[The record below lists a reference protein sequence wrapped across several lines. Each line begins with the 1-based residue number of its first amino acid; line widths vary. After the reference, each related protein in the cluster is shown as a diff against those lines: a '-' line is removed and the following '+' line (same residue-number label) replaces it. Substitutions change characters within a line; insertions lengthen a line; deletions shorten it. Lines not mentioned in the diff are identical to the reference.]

1 MIALPLSEVV
11 VGISEDNMCNLIC
24 KFLTNSIVTPFD
36 LIFEITKYI
45 VPQKFSLS
53 ERRDL

>member
-36 LIFEITKYI
+36 LICEITKYI